1 MNDHSNAHM
10 QRHTPE
16 GITMRTNRRFMALG
30 LGGLVLAGFVAAGCS
45 QAPTGAAAAEPAVH
59 VEKNEATGLST
70 LTLSARA
77 AERLGIA
84 TGAVSA
90 SGPGLA
96 IPYTALVY
104 DKTGKT
110 WVYTNPQGRDFV
122 RHEIEVE
129 RIEGDSAFLS
139 SGPPVGT
146 AVVTVGTAELWGVDT
161 GVGGGH

>member
-1 MNDHSNAHM
+1 
-10 QRHTPE
+10 
-16 GITMRTNRRFMALG
+16 MRTNRRFMAVG
-30 LGGLVLAGFVAAGCS
+30 LAGLVLAGLGAAGCS
-45 QAPTGAAAAEPAVH
+45 QAPSGAAAAEEAVH

-70 LTLSARA
+70 LTLSAKA
-77 AERLGIA
+77 GERLGIA
-84 TGAVSA
+84 TAAVSA
-90 SGPGLA
+90 SGSGTA
-96 IPYTALVY
+96 IPYAALVY

-122 RHEIEVE
+122 RHEIAVE
-129 RIEGDSAFLS
+129 RIEGDLAILS

>member
-1 MNDHSNAHM
+1 MGRS
-10 QRHTPE
+10 
-16 GITMRTNRRFMALG
+16 NRRALIGLG
-30 LGGLVLAGFVAAGCS
+30 LAAFLLGACS
-45 QAPTGAAAAEPAVH
+45 QGEVAGIVSEDPPVK
-59 VEKNEATGLST
+59 VEKNEATGLSR
-70 LTLSARA
+70 LTLSAKA

-90 SGPGLA
+90 AGAGTS
-96 IPYTALVY
+96 IPYSALVY

-110 WVYTNPQGRDFV
+110 WVYTNPEGRDFV
-122 RHEIEVE
+122 RQAIEVD
-129 RIEGDSAFLS
+129 RIEGDLAFLS

>member
-1 MNDHSNAHM
+1 MGRSNRKALI
-10 QRHTPE
+10 
-16 GITMRTNRRFMALG
+16 GLG
-30 LGGLVLAGFVAAGCS
+30 LAAFLLAACAQGEVAGIVS
-45 QAPTGAAAAEPAVH
+45 EDPPVK
-59 VEKNEATGLST
+59 VEKNEATGLSR
-70 LTLSARA
+70 LTLSAKA

-90 SGPGLA
+90 AGAGTA
-96 IPYTALVY
+96 IPYAALVY

-110 WVYTNPQGRDFV
+110 WVYTNPQGRDFI
-122 RHEIEVE
+122 RQAIEVE
-129 RIEGDSAFLS
+129 RIEGDLAYLT

>member
-1 MNDHSNAHM
+1 MGRSNRKALI
-10 QRHTPE
+10 
-16 GITMRTNRRFMALG
+16 GLG
-30 LGGLVLAGFVAAGCS
+30 LAAFLLAACAQGEVAGIVS
-45 QAPTGAAAAEPAVH
+45 EDPPVK
-59 VEKNEATGLST
+59 VEKNETTGLSR
-70 LTLSARA
+70 LTLSAKA

-90 SGPGLA
+90 AGAGTT
-96 IPYTALVY
+96 IPYAALVY

-122 RHEIEVE
+122 RQAIEVE
-129 RIEGDSAFLS
+129 RIEGDLAYLT

>member
-1 MNDHSNAHM
+1 MNTTKPA
-10 QRHTPE
+10 RTKE
-16 GITMRTNRRFMALG
+16 GFAMGRSSRWMLFGLSLAALLFAACAQG
-30 LGGLVLAGFVAAGCS
+30 EVAGIVS
-45 QAPTGAAAAEPAVH
+45 EEAPVK
-59 VEKNEATGLST
+59 VEKNEATGISR
-70 LTLSARA
+70 LTLSAKA

-90 SGPGLA
+90 AGAGTA
-96 IPYTALVY
+96 IPYAALVY
-104 DKTGKT
+104 DKAGKT

-122 RHEIEVE
+122 RQEIEVE
-129 RIEGDSAFLS
+129 RIEGDLAFLS

>member
-1 MNDHSNAHM
+1 MGRS
-10 QRHTPE
+10 
-16 GITMRTNRRFMALG
+16 NRRRVIVLG
-30 LGGLVLAGFVAAGCS
+30 LAAFLLAACS
-45 QAPTGAAAAEPAVH
+45 QGEVAGIVSEDPPVK
-59 VEKNEATGLST
+59 VEKNEASGLSR
-70 LTLSARA
+70 LTLSAKA
-77 AERLGIA
+77 AERLGIT

-90 SGPGLA
+90 AGAGTA
-96 IPYTALVY
+96 IPYAALVY
-104 DKTGKT
+104 DKAGKT

-129 RIEGDSAFLS
+129 RIEGDLAFLS

>member
-1 MNDHSNAHM
+1 MGRS
-10 QRHTPE
+10 
-16 GITMRTNRRFMALG
+16 NRRGLIGLG
-30 LGGLVLAGFVAAGCS
+30 LAAFLLAACS
-45 QAPTGAAAAEPAVH
+45 QGEVAGIVSEDPPVR
-59 VEKNEATGLST
+59 VEKNAASGLST
-70 LTLSARA
+70 LTLSAKA

-90 SGPGLA
+90 AGAGLA

-122 RHEIEVE
+122 RHAIEVE
-129 RIEGDSAFLS
+129 RIEGDLAFLS

>member
-1 MNDHSNAHM
+1 MGRS
-10 QRHTPE
+10 
-16 GITMRTNRRFMALG
+16 NRRALIVLG
-30 LGGLVLAGFVAAGCS
+30 LTAFVLAGCS
-45 QAPTGAAAAEPAVH
+45 QGQVAGIVSEDPPVQ
-59 VEKNEATGLST
+59 VEKNEASGLSR
-70 LTLSARA
+70 LTLSAKA

-90 SGPGLA
+90 AGAGTA
-96 IPYTALVY
+96 IPYAALVY
-104 DKTGKT
+104 DKAGKT

-122 RHEIEVE
+122 RQEIEVE
-129 RIEGDSAFLS
+129 RIEGDLAYLS

>member
-1 MNDHSNAHM
+1 MGRSNRKALI
-10 QRHTPE
+10 
-16 GITMRTNRRFMALG
+16 GLG
-30 LGGLVLAGFVAAGCS
+30 LAAFLLAACS
-45 QAPTGAAAAEPAVH
+45 QGGVAGIVSEDPPVK
-59 VEKNEATGLST
+59 VEKNEATGLSR
-70 LTLSARA
+70 LTLSAKA

-90 SGPGLA
+90 AGAGTA
-96 IPYTALVY
+96 IPYAALVY

-110 WVYTNPQGRDFV
+110 WVYTNPQGRDFI
-122 RHEIEVE
+122 RQAIEVE
-129 RIEGDSAFLS
+129 RIEGDFAYLT

>member
-1 MNDHSNAHM
+1 MGRS
-10 QRHTPE
+10 
-16 GITMRTNRRFMALG
+16 NRRGLIGLG
-30 LGGLVLAGFVAAGCS
+30 LAAFLLAGCAQGEVAGIVS
-45 QAPTGAAAAEPAVH
+45 EDPPVR
-59 VEKNEATGLST
+59 VEKNEASGISR
-70 LTLSARA
+70 LTLSAKA

-90 SGPGLA
+90 AGAGTA
-96 IPYTALVY
+96 IPYAALVY
-104 DKTGKT
+104 DKKGKT

-122 RHEIEVE
+122 RQEIEVE
-129 RIEGDSAFLS
+129 RIVGDLAFLS

>member
-1 MNDHSNAHM
+1 MGRS
-10 QRHTPE
+10 
-16 GITMRTNRRFMALG
+16 NRRALIG
-30 LGGLVLAGFVAAGCS
+30 LALAAFLVTACS
-45 QAPTGAAAAEPAVH
+45 QGEVAGIVSEDPPVK
-59 VEKNEATGLST
+59 VEKNEATGLSR
-70 LTLSARA
+70 LTLSAKA

-90 SGPGLA
+90 AGAGKA
-96 IPYTALVY
+96 IPYSALVY

-110 WVYTNPQGRDFV
+110 WVYTNPEGRDFV
-122 RHEIEVE
+122 REAIEVQ
-129 RIEGDSAFLS
+129 RIEGDLAFLS

>member
-1 MNDHSNAHM
+1 MG
-10 QRHTPE
+10 R
-16 GITMRTNRRFMALG
+16 INRRSVI
-30 LGGLVLAGFVAAGCS
+30 VLALAAFLLTACSGGEVAGIVS
-45 QAPTGAAAAEPAVH
+45 EDPPVR
-59 VEKNEATGLST
+59 VEKNETSGLSR
-70 LTLSARA
+70 LTLSAKA

-90 SGPGLA
+90 AGAGTA
-96 IPYTALVY
+96 IPYAALVY

-110 WVYTNPQGRDFV
+110 WVYTNPQGREYV